1 MATNLTFL
9 WYRCYKNEQAV
20 KKISLSM
27 VVSLGNS
34 IYNYLLRF
42 ALSVSLQSGWLL
54 GLLSGSEGWT
64 AMEKEVEVIKAQKVM
79 VIGWIM
85 HI

>member
-1 MATNLTFL
+1 MATTLRFCSIATAKM
-9 WYRCYKNEQAV
+9 RGQS

-27 VVSLGNS
+27 VVSLSNS
-34 IYNYLLRF
+34 IYNYLPRI
-42 ALSVSLQSGWLL
+42 ALSVSLQCGWPL
-54 GLLSGSEGWT
+54 GLLSGSEGLAT
-64 AMEKEVEVIKAQKVM
+64 MEKEVEVIKAQKVM